1 MIDKGPMK
9 QPEFCPNWVYL
20 LMHQCWAFDSVQRPP
35 FLAIFDC
42 LTSRYLKNYTLF
54 TQKLLLVTEQV
65 KEGDVLLIK
74 LLYASDLAPCWL
86 ANYLDLAQV
95 QTFYGLKQS
104 EF

>member
-20 LMHQCWAFDSVQRPP
+20 LMHQCWAFESVQRPP

-54 TQKLLLVTEQV
+54 TKNLLLVTEQV

-74 LLYASDLAPCWL
+74 LLYASD
-86 ANYLDLAQV
+86 
-95 QTFYGLKQS
+95 
-104 EF
+104 